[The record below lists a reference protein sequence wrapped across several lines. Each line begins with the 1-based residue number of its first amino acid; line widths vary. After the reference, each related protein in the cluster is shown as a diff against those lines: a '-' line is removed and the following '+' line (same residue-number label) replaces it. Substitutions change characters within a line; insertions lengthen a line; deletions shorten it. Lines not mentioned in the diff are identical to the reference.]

1 MINIMRIPNINYE
14 NPDPVYRE
22 VLNENIIYDYYNEAS
37 DESSDK
43 HLETALLDID
53 DFVKKNDVKQI
64 SNPLLFLRENYPTP
78 DGLLSN
84 EIFGITRESRAN
96 IYGYIALNGVFMQ
109 PLCYKAWVSID
120 SRIRNIAHGVKKYI
134 ITESGELEE
143 NENGKTGIKFLKDN
157 FDKIKIK
164 STGSTKRD
172 NKIKFL
178 KAHKNVMFINKYL
191 VIPPFYRDSN
201 TSKNNASVEG
211 VNKLYISLII
221 AANTLKETAE
231 FGFSMEGA
239 QQGRVQEMILNIYD
253 YFCGNNNT
261 NIEDSVG
268 LARKEGIIRKAVLS
282 KTTDY
287 GSRNVLSAPDL
298 KVENLG
304 DMMADMKHAVIPL
317 STAITTFYPYVL
329 FVIRRYFDNWFNDVY
344 TMEYIDDSNNTVS
357 QIRVRDPYVQFNDDR
372 IKDEIKKFLHGYSNR
387 ITPLTVEAED
397 LKGNPLKKPIY
408 LRFKGY
414 RKLHA
419 KDDENQLSDDIDELN
434 SDEENTTENEMTPP
448 EEENIIIDS
457 DSIINRKVTWLDIF
471 YLAACEA
478 TEDKTVFIT
487 RFPINKSV
495 GYARNS
501 IENTCLKAGNS

>member
-1 MINIMRIPNINYE
+1 MPYSRHDWNEPYYDPIFNETAEE
-14 NPDPVYRE
+14 NV
-22 VLNENIIYDYYNEAS
+22 IYDYYGEAA
-37 DESSDK
+37 DDHSSDK
-43 HLETALLDID
+43 HVEVALLDID
-53 DFVKKNDVKQI
+53 DFVKKNDVQVI
-64 SNPLLFLRENYPTP
+64 SNPLLFIRENYPAP

-84 EIFGITRESRAN
+84 EIFGITRETRSN

-109 PLCYKAWVSID
+109 PLCYKTWVSID
-120 SRIRNIAHGVKKYI
+120 SRIRNIVHGVKRYI
-134 ITESGELEE
+134 VTENGDLEE
-143 NENGKTGIKFLKDN
+143 NEKGKTGVKFLKDN

-164 STGSTKRD
+164 STGSRKRD

-178 KAHKNVMFINKYL
+178 QKNKSVMFITKYI
-191 VIPPFYRDSN
+191 VIPPFFRDVN
-201 TSKNNASVEG
+201 TSGNRASVEG

-253 YFCGNNNT
+253 YFCGNNNDS
-261 NIEDSVG
+261 IEDGVG

-287 GSRNVLSAPDL
+287 GSRNVLSAPNL
-298 KVENLG
+298 RVEKLD

-317 STAITTFYPYVL
+317 STAITTFYPFVL

-344 TMEYIDDSNNTVS
+344 SMEYVDEDNNKVT

-372 IKDEIKKFLHGYSNR
+372 IKDEIKKFLHGFSNR
-387 ITPLTVEAED
+387 ITPVTIEAED
-397 LKGNPLKKPIY
+397 LKGNPINKKIY

-414 RKLHA
+414 TKLHV
-419 KDDENQLSDDIDELN
+419 DDEDNTVVDE
-434 SDEENTTENEMTPP
+434 S
-448 EEENIIIDS
+448 
-457 DSIINRKVTWLDIF
+457 SIIYRKVTWLDIF

-478 TEDKTVFIT
+478 TEDKTVYIT
-487 RFPINKSV
+487 RFPINESV
-495 GYARNS
+495 GYARNG
-501 IENTCLKAGNS
+501 IENIHFQSWKLLKP